1 MSYNNTLEEQNDVDD
16 QPEQININRRQD
28 ISYEEANDLYEE
40 ELSRNP
46 FEVFRDSLNLNVD
59 NAKKKT
65 RNNKVYP
72 LKDFDEAQIFGDN
85 ANGNGEELTREPP
98 SLKAT
103 PPREAIDVQ
112 EADAR
117 NNFVFDEQ
125 LPTK

>member
-1 MSYNNTLEEQNDVDD
+1 M
-16 QPEQININRRQD
+16 
-28 ISYEEANDLYEE
+28 
-40 ELSRNP
+40 
-46 FEVFRDSLNLNVD
+46 
-59 NAKKKT
+59 
-65 RNNKVYP
+65 YP

-103 PPREAIDVQ
+103 PRREAIDVQ